1 MAAYCTLETKTGV
14 CLPGTWLRPSA
25 CTTRR
30 PCIPALSGPLPRA
43 RAAAVYLPQVFTG
56 SAHVWLPC
64 PLMLCSAGTLFSTHG
79 SLGYSYSEQVEIVF
93 NAGGVDVRAG
103 GADSTLR
110 LWSTTD
116 SAAGQDGQPGSTSG
130 LKHLQSFPTKATPVF
145 AVKFTRRNLLLGSG
159 ALTLRRK

>member
-1 MAAYCTLETKTGV
+1 M
-14 CLPGTWLRPSA
+14 
-25 CTTRR
+25 
-30 PCIPALSGPLPRA
+30 
-43 RAAAVYLPQVFTG
+43 
-56 SAHVWLPC
+56 
-64 PLMLCSAGTLFSTHG
+64 HG
-79 SLGYSYSEQVEIVF
+79 SLGYGYIDQVELHF
-93 NAGGVDVRAG
+93 KFHELVRDSRVHVHAG

-116 SAAGQDGQPGSTSG
+116 STADQDGQPGSTSG